1 MRRVLAFIDSVSEYS
16 GKLVSW
22 LIVFIMGFLLVE
34 VALRFLFNAPTIW
47 IHELCMHLFGFFSV
61 LAGAYVHRHKEHVRI
76 DIVYMQFPPRIRAVI
91 DTITYFIFFGYIGAL
106 LYYGAVLAIRAVE
119 LQQTVS
125 PSPWGSPI
133 WPLKISVP
141 VASLLLLLQG
151 LADFIRTVSFAVTGK
166 EMS

>member
-1 MRRVLAFIDSVSEYS
+1 
-16 GKLVSW
+16 
-22 LIVFIMGFLLVE
+22 
-34 VALRFLFNAPTIW
+34 
-47 IHELCMHLFGFFSV
+47 
-61 LAGAYVHRHKEHVRI
+61 
-76 DIVYMQFPPRIRAVI
+76 MQFPPRIRAVI